1 MSTAI
6 RLPPTAL
13 RTTLQLARLLVTSSV
28 LLLFAQQA
36 RPAEEPLDAPPPP
49 AQELVRPAT
58 KAPQA
63 CTDCGTVRSIR
74 EIRTERLNARPD
86 IYVTSPQYLDTR
98 PYDPPVIGPALSLTW
113 RKGEQP
119 QPRIGAIGSPNSPVH
134 FIDITYEILVHFKDA
149 RFALIEQDDAS
160 NLRVGDRVRVINR
173 RVEPATE

>member
-6 RLPPTAL
+6 RLPPTAR
-13 RTTLQLARLLVTSSV
+13 RTALQLARRLAASSA

-36 RPAEEPLDAPPPP
+36 LPADEPPLPPAPP
-49 AQELVRPAT
+49 QEQVRPAT
-58 KAPQA
+58 RPRQA

-119 QPRIGAIGSPNSPVH
+119 QPRIGAIGSPNDPVR
-134 FIDITYEILVHFKDA
+134 FIDITYEVLVHFEDA

-173 RVEPATE
+173 RVEPARD